1 MNQLEHQIAQ
11 LIAEHSEPLHPDLLP
26 YLETSRGEWEMLR
39 HPLVYQV
46 PFLSNGSA
54 NAQYAQKLKALK
66 EAVGSWKWSEY
77 VFLHERPYRV
87 EAFKDI
93 QKQLGD
99 VGYWRLLTQVWVDTE
114 NQYAYLKDWKKLLS
128 ADRRDRHYMMN
139 EEDDQALRSL
149 PDEVTIYRGCQKGLN
164 ENGLSW
170 TLDKSKAEFFAN
182 RFGKK
187 GIILERKIPKSE
199 IVALLTVRGE
209 TEIIWEGKK

>member
-1 MNQLEHQIAQ
+1 MNQVEELMAQ
-11 LIAEHSEPLHPDLLP
+11 VVAEHSEPLHPDLLP

-46 PFLSNGSA
+46 PFRSNGSA
-54 NAQYAQKLKALK
+54 NAQYAEKLKALK

-87 EAFKDI
+87 AAFKDI

-99 VGYWRLLTQVWVDTE
+99 PTYWQLLTQIWVDTE
-114 NQYAYLKDWKKLLS
+114 NQYAYLKDWKKLLAS
-128 ADRRDRHYMMN
+128 DRGDRHDMMN
-139 EEDDQALRSL
+139 DEDRQALRSL

-187 GIILERKIPKSE
+187 GIILERKISKSE

>member
-1 MNQLEHQIAQ
+1 MNQVEELMAQ
-11 LIAEHSEPLHPDLLP
+11 VVAEHSEPLHPDLLP

-46 PFLSNGSA
+46 PFRSNGSA

-87 EAFKDI
+87 AAFKDI

-99 VGYWRLLTQVWVDTE
+99 ATYWQLLTQIWVDTE
-114 NQYAYLKDWKKLLS
+114 NQYAYLKDWKKLLAS
-128 ADRRDRHYMMN
+128 DRGDRHDMMN
-139 EEDDQALRSL
+139 DEDRQALRSL
-149 PDEVTIYRGCQKGLN
+149 PNEVTIYRGCQKGLN

>member
-1 MNQLEHQIAQ
+1 MNQVEELMAQ
-11 LIAEHSEPLHPDLLP
+11 VVAEHSEPLHPDLLP

-46 PFLSNGSA
+46 PFRSNGSA

-87 EAFKDI
+87 AAFKDI

-99 VGYWRLLTQVWVDTE
+99 ATYWQLLTQIWVDTE
-114 NQYAYLKDWKKLLS
+114 NQYAYLKDWKKLLAS
-128 ADRRDRHYMMN
+128 DRGDRHDMMN
-139 EEDDQALRSL
+139 DEDRQALRSL

>member
-1 MNQLEHQIAQ
+1 MNQVEDLMAQ
-11 LIAEHSEPLHPDLLP
+11 LVAEHSEPLHSDLLP
-26 YLETSRGEWEMLR
+26 YFERSTGEWEMLR

-46 PFLSNGSA
+46 PFRSNGSA
-54 NAQYAQKLKALK
+54 NAQYAQKLKAVK
-66 EAVGSWKWSEY
+66 EALGSWNYSQY

-87 EAFKDI
+87 EAFKKI
-93 QKQLGD
+93 EKQLGI
-99 VGYWRLLTQVWVDTE
+99 VNYWQLLTQVWIDTE

-128 ADRRDRHYMMN
+128 ADRGDRNDMMN
-139 EEDDQALRSL
+139 DEDKESLRLL
-149 PDEVTIYRGCQKGLN
+149 PEEVTIYRGCQEGLN

-209 TEIIWEGKK
+209 TEVIWEEKK

>member
-1 MNQLEHQIAQ
+1 
-11 LIAEHSEPLHPDLLP
+11 
-26 YLETSRGEWEMLR
+26 
-39 HPLVYQV
+39 V
-46 PFLSNGSA
+46 PFRSNGSA
-54 NAQYAQKLKALK
+54 NAQYAEKLKALK

-87 EAFKDI
+87 AAFKDI

-99 VGYWRLLTQVWVDTE
+99 PTYWQLLTQIWVDTE
-114 NQYAYLKDWKKLLS
+114 NQYAYLKDWKKLLAS
-128 ADRRDRHYMMN
+128 DRGDRHDMMN
-139 EEDDQALRSL
+139 DEDRQALRSL

-187 GIILERKIPKSE
+187 GIILERKISKSE

>member
-1 MNQLEHQIAQ
+1 MNQVEDLMAQ
-11 LIAEHSEPLHPDLLP
+11 LLAEHSEQLHPDLLP
-26 YLETSRGEWEMLR
+26 YFERSQGEWEMLR

-46 PFLSNGSA
+46 PFRSNGSA
-54 NAQYAQKLKALK
+54 NAQYAQKSKALK
-66 EAVGSWKWSEY
+66 EALGSWNYSQY

-87 EAFKDI
+87 EAFKKI
-93 QKQLGD
+93 EKQLGI
-99 VGYWRLLTQVWVDTE
+99 VNYWQLLTQVWIDTE

-128 ADRRDRHYMMN
+128 ADRGDRNDMMN
-139 EEDDQALRSL
+139 DEDKESLRLL
-149 PDEVTIYRGCQKGLN
+149 PEEVTIYRGCQEFLN

-187 GIILERKIPKSE
+187 GIILERKIPKSD

-209 TEIIWEGKK
+209 TEVIWEEKK

>member
-1 MNQLEHQIAQ
+1 MNQVEELMAQ
-11 LIAEHSEPLHPDLLP
+11 VVAEHSEPLHPDLLP

-46 PFLSNGSA
+46 PFRSNGSA
-54 NAQYAQKLKALK
+54 NAQYAEKLKALK

-87 EAFKDI
+87 AAFKDI

-99 VGYWRLLTQVWVDTE
+99 ATYWQLLTQIWVDTE
-114 NQYAYLKDWKKLLS
+114 NQYAYLKDWKKLLAS
-128 ADRRDRHYMMN
+128 DRGDRHDMMN
-139 EEDDQALRSL
+139 DEDRQALRSL